1 MVMTV
6 HNRYSDIELVSPVY
20 FCNGGIYYE
29 YPVKKTYASAVM
41 KIGFSFDPDQDEFRG
56 ILMYEM
62 RRKGNT
68 RSNHQSSTDTIYTK
82 VIEEAS
88 KMMRLLVT
96 WKIERSG
103 EPKVNIILA
112 EYDSMFAISE
122 DKLAYLY
129 DKINDQF
136 ARRYSSLGYTWL
148 MYDNTM
154 WVVTYEIVQKAAFE
168 LKITISEGARNQ
180 VTLRPICIEPER

>member
-29 YPVKKTYASAVM
+29 YPVRKTYASAVM

-103 EPKVNIILA
+103 EHKVNIILA
-112 EYDSMFAISE
+112 EYDSMFAISK

-136 ARRYSSLGYTWL
+136 ARRYSSLVYTWL

-168 LKITISEGARNQ
+168 LKMTISEGAGNQ